1 MFQTDDLPN
10 QFDDTPTD
18 LKNTDRIMWGA
29 FKRGYVPT
37 ANDLQAPSM
46 KALYERYRAQHGRD
60 DLKAAIA
67 EKLRAESAIRRIA
80 MQNPNRIS
88 LNQSQVTHAVRTSL
102 DVYCTGETQPAIGIV
117 RDLLPG
123 KDVKP
128 VMNRPQQRKRMK
140 KALKANADHPAIIT
154 AQKQGNPIRMDAD
167 TLSSGLMSLQ
177 NAAMVIRKLNDH
189 EQRLVA
195 EEAATADLARRVAEL
210 EARLLSVETGVSL
223 PDQAL
228 AMRDAGKRQ
237 QEIATALGVSV
248 NTVKSWLRRNR

>member
-1 MFQTDDLPN
+1 MIDSSTLPEQFPDVPADLNRMQSMQWCMWMNGHTPSLNELQSVQT
-10 QFDDTPTD
+10 
-18 LKNTDRIMWGA
+18 KE
-29 FKRGYVPT
+29 
-37 ANDLQAPSM
+37 
-46 KALYERYRAQHGRD
+46 LYERYRAQNGRS
-60 DLKAAIA
+60 DLRAAVA
-67 EKLRAESAIRRIA
+67 DKLRAEASIRRIA
-80 MQNPNRIS
+80 MQNPNRVS
-88 LNQSQVTHAVRTSL
+88 LNQSQVTQAVKTSL
-102 DVYCTGETQPAIGIV
+102 DVFNNGETKPAVSIV

-177 NAAMVIRKLNDH
+177 NAAMVIRKLNEH
-189 EQRLVA
+189 EKRLVA

>member
-1 MFQTDDLPN
+1 MFNTDNLPN
-10 QFDDTPTD
+10 QFDDTPSD
-18 LKNTDRIMWGA
+18 LNKIDSIMWA
-29 FKRGYVPT
+29 SFKKGYVPA
-37 ANDLQAPSM
+37 ANDLQAPAM
-46 KALYERYRAQHGRD
+46 KVLYDRYRAQHGRND
-60 DLKAAIA
+60 MKAAIA
-67 EKLRAESAIRRIA
+67 DKLKAEANIRRIA

-88 LNQSQVTHAVRTSL
+88 LNQSQVTCAVRTSL

-195 EEAATADLARRVAEL
+195 EEATTADLARRVAEL
-210 EARLLSVETGVSL
+210 EARLMSVETGASL
-223 PDQAL
+223 PEQAL
-228 AMRDAGKRQ
+228 AMRDSGKRQ

>member
-102 DVYCTGETQPAIGIV
+102 DVYCTGETRPSVQIV

-140 KALKANADHPAIIT
+140 KALKANASHPAVVT

-167 TLSSGLMSLQ
+167 TLSSGLLSLQ
-177 NAAMVIRKLNDH
+177 NAAMVVRKLNDH
-189 EQRLVA
+189 ERRLAA
-195 EEAATADLARRVAEL
+195 EEVATADLSRRVAEL
-210 EARLLSVETGVSL
+210 EARLMSVETGVSL

>member
-1 MFQTDDLPN
+1 MFNTDDLPN

-177 NAAMVIRKLNDH
+177 NAAMVVRKLNDH